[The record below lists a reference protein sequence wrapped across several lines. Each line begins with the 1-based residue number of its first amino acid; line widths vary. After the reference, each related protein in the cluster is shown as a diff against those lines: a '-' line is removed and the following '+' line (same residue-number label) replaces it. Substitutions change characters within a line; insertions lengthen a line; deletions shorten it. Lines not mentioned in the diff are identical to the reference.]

1 MTELL
6 RSVRI
11 KTFCN
16 ILIVGM
22 IIAGVVVGAA
32 SVSTVREVNN
42 AKAAWDAYDSGP
54 ARKARLLSD
63 VKDALGYGGLIH
75 NFKNAVLRKDR
86 EALERAIKD
95 GETAVELLA
104 QLRTTGVT
112 SVEAAA
118 LAPIERIVKEY
129 QDLLPRARE
138 LIDRDLP
145 VQEIDRGTQLGDDVR
160 AAEAFDKLDRELRGA
175 RENAEVQVYAAVSRS
190 QDYTYLTLITVAV
203 LIVSLI
209 GLFLWFAQSRLIRP
223 IYALMEFVNRV
234 GNGDL
239 TRQMPNLSEDEV
251 GALAKRLNEMVANLK
266 DITVQTRMAVS
277 NLNSAAAE
285 TLASTRQQAASVA
298 EQFAALQQTTATV
311 SEISQSGEQM
321 SSRARDIAGQAEKAS
336 ERSKDGLRSMD
347 DLAKVMD
354 AIEEQTEAVAEHIVA
369 LSEKTQ
375 AIGDII
381 ASVNDIAERSQLL
394 ALNASI
400 EAAAAGEHGRSFAVV
415 AEEIK
420 TLADQAKSSTTRV
433 SAILGE
439 IQKGINASV
448 MSTEESVKRVANGRS
463 QAENTLGTI
472 SDLAHT
478 IERSV
483 QAFEQVVAATNQQR
497 VGLEQVSQALQQ
509 IRTGSEQTAAGTK
522 QIELAVSNLS
532 SLGSQL
538 DHTMERY
545 AV

>member
-1 MTELL
+1 MLSLL

-16 ILIVGM
+16 VLIVAMVGTG
-22 IIAGVVVGAA
+22 AVVAAA
-32 SVSTVREVNN
+32 SLSTVQEVNN
-42 AKAAWDAYDSGP
+42 AKSAWDAYDSGP
-54 ARKARLLSD
+54 ARKTRLLSD

-86 EALERAIKD
+86 EALERAVKN
-95 GETAVELLA
+95 GQAAAELLA
-104 QLRTTGVT
+104 QLRATGIT
-112 SVEAAA
+112 PTEAAA
-118 LAPIERIVKEY
+118 LAPIERIVREY
-129 QDLLPRARE
+129 QDLLPRMRE
-138 LIDRDLP
+138 LIARDLP
-145 VQEIDRGTQLGDDVR
+145 VQEIDRAARIGD
-160 AAEAFDKLDRELRGA
+160 AAAVEGFDRLDRELRDS
-175 RENAEVQVYAAVSRS
+175 RLTAEQRVYSAVSRS
-190 QDYTYLTLITVAV
+190 QDYTYLTLAVVSV
-203 LIVSLI
+203 LIVALI
-209 GLFLWFAQSRLIRP
+209 VLFLWFTQSRLIRP
-223 IYALMEFVNRV
+223 LYALMEFVNRI

-239 TRQMPNLSEDEV
+239 TRQMPNVGDDEV
-251 GALAKRLNEMVANLK
+251 GGLARRLNEMVANLK
-266 DITVQTRMAVS
+266 DITVQTRMAVN

-311 SEISQSGEQM
+311 DEISQSGEQM
-321 SSRARDIAGQAEKAS
+321 STRARAIAGQAEKAA
-336 ERSKDGLRSMD
+336 ERSKDGLRAVD
-347 DLAKVMD
+347 DLSKVMD

-420 TLADQAKSSTTRV
+420 TLADQAKAATTQV
-433 SAILGE
+433 GSILGE

-448 MSTEESVKRVANGRS
+448 MSTEESVKRVAGGRT
-463 QAENTLGTI
+463 QTEDTLATI
-472 SDLAHT
+472 RDLAAT

-483 QAFEQVVAATNQQR
+483 QAFEQVVASTNQQR
-497 VGLEQVSQALQQ
+497 VGLEQVAQALQQ
-509 IRTGSEQTAAGTK
+509 IRTGSEQTAAGTR
-522 QIELAVSNLS
+522 QIELAVSNLN

-538 DHTMERY
+538 GHTMERY

>member
-1 MTELL
+1 MFDIL

-16 ILIVGM
+16 VLIAAM
-22 IIAGVVVGAA
+22 IAAGLVVGTA
-32 SVSTVREVNN
+32 SLSTIQEVN
-42 AKAAWDAYDSGP
+42 KVRAAWDAFDSGP
-54 ARKARLLSD
+54 AKKTIFLSD
-63 VKDALGYGGLIH
+63 LRDAMGYGGVVH
-75 NFKNAVLRKDR
+75 HYKNAILRKDKQ
-86 EALERAIKD
+86 ALEQARK
-95 GETAVELLA
+95 
-104 QLRTTGVT
+104 R
-112 SVEAAA
+112 EAAA
-118 LAPIERIVKEY
+118 AKAITSYRDAGTTPQETNALVTIERVMQLYVNKFAQLQEMIE
-129 QDLLPRARE
+129 
-138 LIDRDLP
+138 RDLP
-145 VQEIDRGTQLGDDVR
+145 IQQIDSAVRIDDTTSI
-160 AAEAFDKLDRELRGA
+160 EALDTLDRELSKA
-175 RENAEVQVYAAVSRS
+175 TVTAATKVHEAVATSEH
-190 QDYTYLTLITVAV
+190 YTYLTLVTVGV

-209 GLFLWFAQSRLIRP
+209 LLFLWFTRSRLIRP
-223 IYALMEFVNRV
+223 IYALIEFVNRI

-239 TRQMPNLSEDEV
+239 TRQMSNV
-251 GALAKRLNEMVANLK
+251 GADELGGLAMRLNEMVANLK
-266 DITVQTRMAVS
+266 DITVQTRMAVN

-285 TLASTRQQAASVA
+285 TLASTKQQAASVA

-311 SEISQSGEQM
+311 DEISQSGEQM
-321 SSRARDIAGQAEKAS
+321 SSRARDIAGQAEKAA

-347 DLAKVMD
+347 DLTKVMD

-369 LSEKTQ
+369 LSERTQ

-381 ASVNDIAERSQLL
+381 ATVNDIAERSQLL

-420 TLADQAKSSTTRV
+420 TLADQAKAATAQVSS
-433 SAILGE
+433 ILSD

-448 MSTEESVKRVANGRS
+448 MSTEESVKRVANGRT
-463 QAENTLGTI
+463 QAENTLNTI
-472 SDLAHT
+472 SDLAVT

-483 QAFEQVVAATNQQR
+483 QAFEQVVASTNQQR

-522 QIELAVSNLS
+522 QIELAVSNLN